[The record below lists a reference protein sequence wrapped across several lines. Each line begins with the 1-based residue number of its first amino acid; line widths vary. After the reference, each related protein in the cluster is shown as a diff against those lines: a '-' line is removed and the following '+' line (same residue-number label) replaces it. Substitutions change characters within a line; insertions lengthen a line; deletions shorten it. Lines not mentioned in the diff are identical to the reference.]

1 MMCLCLIIG
10 PDAVSS
16 SPGPEVPVVAV
27 GAEHVSPPLA
37 QQPAVQ
43 APLAAVAREARH
55 VPRASSCSDSLS
67 LINLLVAL
75 LAEVQGCVNVHN
87 WII

>member
-27 GAEHVSPPLA
+27 GAEHVSHPLA
-37 QQPAVQ
+37 QPPAVQ
-43 APLAAVAREARH
+43 APLAAVTREA
-55 VPRASSCSDSLS
+55 
-67 LINLLVAL
+67 
-75 LAEVQGCVNVHN
+75 
-87 WII
+87 